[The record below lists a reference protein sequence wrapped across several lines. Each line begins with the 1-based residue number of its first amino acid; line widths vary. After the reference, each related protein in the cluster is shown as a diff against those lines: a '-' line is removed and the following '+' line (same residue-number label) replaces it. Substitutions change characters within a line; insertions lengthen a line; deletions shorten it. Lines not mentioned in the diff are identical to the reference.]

1 MACEADCRP
10 SVTISVSAALKL
22 VFNLAS
28 INAVFGLNRKA
39 GVTECFHSTSNL
51 IDTFYS
57 CASAVGV
64 SVIVMWVVTW
74 PSCDCVISPPA
85 PGATHTHADT
95 ELPLVEM
102 MEDAEPDLPGQ
113 HV

>member
-1 MACEADCRP
+1 MA
-10 SVTISVSAALKL
+10 
-22 VFNLAS
+22 

-39 GVTECFHSTSNL
+39 GVTECFHIIKNL
-51 IDTFYS
+51 FDTFYL

-64 SVIVMWVVTW
+64 SVIVMWVVMW
-74 PSCDCVISPPA
+74 SSCDCVSEISPPA

-102 MEDAEPDLPGQ
+102 LEDAEPDLPGQ